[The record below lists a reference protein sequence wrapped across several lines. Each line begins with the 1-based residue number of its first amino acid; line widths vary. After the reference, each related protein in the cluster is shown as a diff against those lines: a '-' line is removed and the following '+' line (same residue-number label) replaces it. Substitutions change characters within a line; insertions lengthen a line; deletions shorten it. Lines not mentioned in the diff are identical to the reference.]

1 MPHDASE
8 LSIRRIAGS
17 YRAKLGES
25 PVWTEDGRLA
35 FVDIVAKELLV
46 VTAAD
51 AADADDA
58 TPKRVR
64 LPTTP
69 GCLVRSKKGGLLVAL
84 TVDDAAPDQPGG
96 RLCRVHLPPNG
107 TNASGVV
114 GGDVQDVR
122 DVQDVDPKTTWVC
135 DVLNKNLHP
144 ALDDPSTPR
153 TVLNDGAVDAR
164 GRVWI
169 GSKLLSARAPK
180 PGDRGQPPGAV
191 FCCESAFAFRDGA
204 MTTVGSGRAPSGL
217 PCKCETAHLTPMH
230 GKR

>member
-8 LSIRRIAGS
+8 LSIRRIAGA

-51 AADADDA
+51 AADAADA

-84 TVDDAAPDQPGG
+84 TVDDAAPDQRVDDCAASTYLRTG
-96 RLCRVHLPPNG
+96 RTPPASRVVMSKMSETSKTRPEDDL
-107 TNASGVV
+107 GVRRV
-114 GGDVQDVR
+114 EQ
-122 DVQDVDPKTTWVC
+122 
-135 DVLNKNLHP
+135 NLHP

-153 TVLNDGAVDAR
+153 TVLNDGAVDAQ

-169 GSKLLSARAPK
+169 GSNSYPRAT
-180 PGDRGQPPGAV
+180 GDRGQPPGAV
-191 FCCESAFAFRDGA
+191 FCCESAFAFA
-204 MTTVGSGRAPSGL
+204 
-217 PCKCETAHLTPMH
+217 TA
-230 GKR
+230 R